1 MNGTFNGAPGYT
13 IAQQGNGWYTT
24 HIFADFDQ
32 FQKWMKRTRPGR
44 IVRPANARGRSVRG
58 IDHRFNSENDPKES
72 TDMQTNQSQ
81 AQSQAARTQKPAPAQ
96 SPLPGAQLK
105 TLDLLARLTSASEAQ
120 LEAVREIRSL
130 LGIISGKLDTLI
142 ERPAPAPAA
151 ATAVANGNGD
161 AADGSYKDF
170 DAEAIT
176 MGQDDN
182 GRVVYKIK
190 GGPFAKYGVRVWP
203 EVLPLLGVDVDEL
216 QPGPNAFTGRVRVVL
231 DDIGAAKKVVGPA
244 K

>member
-1 MNGTFNGAPGYT
+1 
-13 IAQQGNGWYTT
+13 
-24 HIFADFDQ
+24 
-32 FQKWMKRTRPGR
+32 
-44 IVRPANARGRSVRG
+44 
-58 IDHRFNSENDPKES
+58 
-72 TDMQTNQSQ
+72 MQTNASQ
-81 AQSQAARTQKPAPAQ
+81 AQSQAARTTAPAPAQ

-105 TLDLLARLTSASEAQ
+105 TLDLMARLTSASEAQ
-120 LEAVREIRSL
+120 LEAMREIRSL
-130 LGIISGKLDTLI
+130 LGIISGKLDAI
-142 ERPAPAPAA
+142 ADRPAPAPAA
-151 ATAVANGNGD
+151 AAAATNGNGE
-161 AADGSYKDF
+161 AAGGSYKDF

-216 QPGPNAFTGRVRVVL
+216 QPGPNAFTGRVRVLL
-231 DDIGAAKKVVGPA
+231 DETGAAKKVVGPA